1 MRSIVELLP
10 NCHVR
15 MLPKFQGIPWQN
27 FMKIA
32 NNQCAPTKCHYKF
45 VIFSRK
51 RKSLAFRCIDRKRE
65 FIYKSEGRTHHAVQ
79 LDPRKRKNLD

>member
-45 VIFSRK
+45 VTDQMGLHK
-51 RKSLAFRCIDRKRE
+51 L
-65 FIYKSEGRTHHAVQ
+65 
-79 LDPRKRKNLD
+79 